1 MIVIQNDSFARLIS
15 ESQNRPVS
23 SRRRR
28 TKSGGS
34 RPSAWPLSGDETGS
48 EAYATEYEVIGDA
61 AEDNIRAIRE
71 RVRRQ
76 REQKELERIKQR
88 ELRAKQNVDNLVAEI
103 AKELQNENIEVELKK
118 QEREGRSHQRESSR
132 NRSGKPSSRASKSLP
147 PVPRKEQDCS
157 PRLSAK
163 EMDLPIY
170 FDLLLVLDI
179 IKISLTKM
187 LSDVL
192 NLAPLNKPKCKCERR
207 KNRER

>member
-1 MIVIQNDSFARLIS
+1 MYFLFS

-48 EAYATEYEVIGDA
+48 EAYTTEYEVIGDA

-76 REQKELERIKQR
+76 REQKELERIKQL
-88 ELRAKQNVDNLVAEI
+88 ELRTKEYEDKLVAEDD
-103 AKELQNENIEVELKK
+103 KELQNEKKEAESTK

-147 PVPRKEQDCS
+147 PVPRQEQKCS
-157 PRLSAK
+157 PRISTK
-163 EMDLPIY
+163 EMDLSR
-170 FDLLLVLDI
+170 DI
-179 IKISLTKM
+179 
-187 LSDVL
+187 
-192 NLAPLNKPKCKCERR
+192 
-207 KNRER
+207 